1 MAMNKFYS
9 FFFIRLSLYQAIVY
23 SIVPYFKEM
32 NLNLLSYGLVW

>member
-1 MAMNKFYS
+1 MAMNNFYS